1 MENWTLFSKDS
12 FKIIHP
18 CWSFVCHRGKSR
30 LLPFRCRWVG
40 GVLFVLFPLSPF
52 LVSTAVPAVV
62 TPLRLLTDSSSGT
75 LLRVIRSCHGHRDE
89 RVEKCALVAGHRGSQ
104 VDALTK
110 LEEDTVEVEEER
122 NVRRS
127 KAVFHKTI
135 NTICPVIYIYRHTTV
150 MMDYSEF
157 LSFWPFSIC

>member
-1 MENWTLFSKDS
+1 M
-12 FKIIHP
+12 
-18 CWSFVCHRGKSR
+18 
-30 LLPFRCRWVG
+30 
-40 GVLFVLFPLSPF
+40 
-52 LVSTAVPAVV
+52 PAVV

-75 LLRVIRSCHGHRDE
+75 LLRVIRSCHGHCDE

-110 LEEDTVEVEEER
+110 LEEDTVEVEDER

-157 LSFWPFSIC
+157 LSF